1 MAALGI
7 DVKLFLGQIINFLIL
22 LLILWRFA
30 YKPIVKMLNDRR
42 ERIASSIANAKKIE
56 EDLIATE
63 QKTRGM
69 LDQAQ
74 EEGQKVL
81 ENSNFAASAQ
91 KKEIVALAKNQA
103 EKEITRAK
111 ESINQERELAAKALQ
126 KETIALVRLATEKI
140 LRQETSAALQKQAID
155 EAIEDLGRNNK

>member
-91 KKEIVALAKNQA
+91 KKEIVAFL
-103 EKEITRAK
+103 EKA
-111 ESINQERELAAKALQ
+111 
-126 KETIALVRLATEKI
+126 
-140 LRQETSAALQKQAID
+140 
-155 EAIEDLGRNNK
+155 

>member
-1 MAALGI
+1 MNALGI

-30 YKPIVKMLNDRR
+30 YKPVVKMLNDRR
-42 ERIASSIANAKKIE
+42 EKIAQSIANAKKIE
-56 EDLIATE
+56 EDLVATE

-74 EEGQKVL
+74 EEGQKIL
-81 ENSNFAASAQ
+81 ENSTLAASEQ
-91 KKEIVALAKNQA
+91 KKEIVTLAKNQA

-111 ESINQERELAAKALQ
+111 SAINQEKELASKALE
-126 KETIALVRLATEKI
+126 KEMTALVRLATEKI
-140 LRQETSAALQKQAID
+140 LRQETSTVLQKQAID
-155 EAIEDLGRNNK
+155 EAIEDLGRSNK

>member
-1 MAALGI
+1 VAALGI

-42 ERIASSIANAKKIE
+42 EKIADSIANAKKIE

-63 QKTRGM
+63 QKTKGM

-74 EEGQKVL
+74 TEGQKIV
-81 ENSNFAASAQ
+81 ENSTLVATEQ

-111 ESINQERELAAKALQ
+111 SAINQEKELASKTLEKEMTAL
-126 KETIALVRLATEKI
+126 IRLATEKI
-140 LRQETSAALQKQAID
+140 LHHEASAALQKQAID
-155 EAIEDLGRNNK
+155 EAIDEIGSNK